1 MGEGENSSCTLW
13 LGTGGNR
20 ECPLFKDPEQLRRKF
35 RAWMWPHDFEV
46 SMTQLDPGEW
56 TGGPSNFRNNEKRC
70 VLEAQTR
77 YATVVLDGIL
87 GHPRPALHTGP
98 CPCYCMVPDA
108 NHNAS

>member
-1 MGEGENSSCTLW
+1 MGECENSSCTLW

-46 SMTQLDPGEW
+46 SMTQLDRPGR
-56 TGGPSNFRNNEKRC
+56 GGESRFAP
-70 VLEAQTR
+70 
-77 YATVVLDGIL
+77 VVLDGAL
-87 GHPRPALHTGP
+87 GPPRLALHTGL

-108 NHNAS
+108 NRNSF